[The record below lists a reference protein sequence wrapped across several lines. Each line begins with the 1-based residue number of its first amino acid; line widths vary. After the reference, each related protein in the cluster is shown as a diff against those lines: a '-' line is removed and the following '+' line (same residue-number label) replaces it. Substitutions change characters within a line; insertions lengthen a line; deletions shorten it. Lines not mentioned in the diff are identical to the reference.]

1 MRLSVTVTP
10 LARKWRPV
18 GLFYRTIMS
27 KKTGKVIGIP
37 EVSTRARNSS
47 RLFQIPKDSSVL
59 RTRKL
64 GEVIAYSIK
73 RDIAERGWPVGEVL
87 GNQEELMQRYGVSR
101 STLREAVRQVER
113 HGVAR
118 MRRGVNGGL
127 VIQQPARDS
136 VVLAI
141 ASYLELAAVSLS
153 ELFEAREVVEGL
165 MIGLVCERS
174 TDGDLR
180 RLQGLLEDL
189 THAPLDDVEDDV
201 LRQLALR
208 SEMVALSRNGALL
221 LLLEAL
227 YLVTSDMVTVSS
239 RHPKARQ
246 LMLQSRNEKR
256 ELIEALVAGDEVAA
270 RVASRAAQISSREQ
284 AEQALRRAR
293 CDVGSGSAL
302 TLSVQRT
309 SGVATAAM
317 PKLGHR
323 LSLRI
328 ANDIVSQK
336 LKPGS
341 HIGSEP
347 ALCERYGISR
357 AVFREAVRTLELHDI
372 VRVRRGLG
380 GGLVTSQ
387 PNPAYTVE
395 LTSLYL
401 QYARLKPRHF
411 YEMWRTI
418 QTAAAQLAARRIDPQ
433 GRERLREI
441 IARQHEAKREDI
453 LSLHGELHEALSE
466 LSGNRVLALFTKV
479 MSEIASYYPTEVPPD
494 ELWKVFI
501 DSHRELVDA
510 IASGEPALAR
520 RLMARHLKL
529 VDAWYGEALR
539 SGWLQNLGHNDEPDA
554 PAATARKSAQKSA
567 QKPAKK
573 PARSTRAPAA
583 RAKPKK
589 AKQVKA

>member
-1 MRLSVTVTP
+1 MSAKTV
-10 LARKWRPV
+10 
-18 GLFYRTIMS
+18 
-27 KKTGKVIGIP
+27 KVIEVP
-37 EVSTRARNSS
+37 EGPAKARNGGS
-47 RLFQIPKDSSVL
+47 LFQIPKESGM

-73 RDIAERGWPVGEVL
+73 RDIADRGWPVGEVL

-141 ASYLELAAVSLS
+141 ASYLELAAVSLN

-165 MIGLVCERS
+165 MVGLVCERS
-174 TDGDLR
+174 TDADLR
-180 RLQGLLEDL
+180 RLRGLLDDL
-189 THAPLDDVEDDV
+189 LNAPMNDVEDDV
-201 LRQLALR
+201 VRQLALR
-208 SEMVALSRNGALL
+208 SEVAALSRNGALL

-227 YLVTSDMVTVSS
+227 YRVTSDMVTVSS
-239 RHPKARQ
+239 RHPQAKQ
-246 LMLQSRNEKR
+246 LMMRSREEKR
-256 ELIEALVAGDEVAA
+256 ELIEAFVAGDEVAA
-270 RVASRAAQISSREQ
+270 RVAARAAQVSSREH
-284 AEQALRRAR
+284 AEQALRRVR
-293 CDVGSGSAL
+293 CDVNTASAL

-309 SGVATAAM
+309 GVATTSAM

-328 ANDIVSQK
+328 ANDIVTQK

-341 HIGSEP
+341 RIGSEP
-347 ALCERYGISR
+347 AMCERYGVSR

-380 GGLVTSQ
+380 GGLVSGT

-411 YEMWRTI
+411 YELWRTI
-418 QTAAAQLAARRIDPQ
+418 QTAAAQLAARRIDAQ
-433 GRERLREI
+433 GRERLREV
-441 IARQHEAKREDI
+441 IARQRGARREDI
-453 LSLHGELHEALSE
+453 LALHGELHGALSE
-466 LSGNRVLALFTKV
+466 LSGNGVLALFTKV
-479 MSEIASYYPTEVPPD
+479 MDEIASYYPTEVPPE
-494 ELWKVFI
+494 ELWKVFG

-510 IASGEPALAR
+510 ISSGEPALAR
-520 RLMARHLKL
+520 RLMTRHLKL
-529 VDAWYGEALR
+529 VDAWYGKALR
-539 SGWLQNLGHNDEPDA
+539 SGWLRNLGHGDDDEQAVATAESAA
-554 PAATARKSAQKSA
+554 PAA
-567 QKPAKK
+567 KK
-573 PARSTRAPAA
+573 TTRAPAA
-583 RAKPKK
+583 RGKRTSK
-589 AKQVKA
+589 VKA